1 MDYQIKLI
9 IIYTSNNDFPDEAN
23 NGIEA
28 LKKRVNDD
36 CNELLLSDVVKLEN
50 VYNCLANA
58 TLNQEIVLDDV
69 LVNDWG
75 VIQEGTIEK
84 GILWNDFSK

>member
-1 MDYQIKLI
+1 MFLSRCGLWHIEI
-9 IIYTSNNDFPDEAN
+9 ITVW
-23 NGIEA
+23 
-28 LKKRVNDD
+28 R
-36 CNELLLSDVVKLEN
+36 NELLLSDVVKLEN

-84 GILWNDFSK
+84 GYYGMISASDVAIWLSLIHI

>member
-1 MDYQIKLI
+1 M
-9 IIYTSNNDFPDEAN
+9 
-23 NGIEA
+23 
-28 LKKRVNDD
+28 
-36 CNELLLSDVVKLEN
+36 KLEN

-75 VIQEGTIEK
+75 VIQEGQLKRDIME
-84 GILWNDFSK
+84 